1 MARVTAAIVLAAGL
15 SRRMGRPKLLL
26 ELEGRPIIRHAV
38 ERVFSSGILQV
49 LVVTGPEHEDLARAL
64 HGLPVRFVVNETPE
78 AGQGSS
84 VSAGV
89 RALPAGTTAVL
100 IALGDQPG
108 VPAEVIPALLDALKL
123 AGKTVAAP
131 RYADGLGNPVLFAA
145 SVLPELLALSGDRGA
160 RAVVERDPSRL
171 AVVEIASPMPR
182 DIDTPEDYE
191 RLSASTINIKLTGR
205 GKLRGL

>member
-1 MARVTAAIVLAAGL
+1 VFGAPVTAAVVLAAGL

-38 ERVFSSGILQV
+38 ERVLGAGIQPV
-49 LVVTGPEHEDLARAL
+49 LVVAGPDHEDLGRAL
-64 HGLPVRFVVNETPE
+64 HGLPVRLVVNETPE

-100 IALGDQPG
+100 VVLGDQPG
-108 VPAEVIPALLDALKL
+108 VPAGVIPALLDALTL
-123 AGKTVAAP
+123 PGKSIAAP
-131 RYADGLGNPVLFAA
+131 RYAEGLGNPVLFAA
-145 SVLPELLALSGDRGA
+145 SVFPELLALPGDRGA

-171 AVVEIASPMPR
+171 CVVEIASPMPR

-191 RLSASTINIKLTGR
+191 SLSAPENPR
-205 GKLRGL
+205 

>member
-1 MARVTAAIVLAAGL
+1 MTAAIVLAAGL
-15 SRRMGRPKLLL
+15 SLRMGRPKLLL

-38 ERVFSSGILQV
+38 ERVISAGIRQV
-49 LVVTGPEHEDLARAL
+49 FVVAGPEYEALARAL
-64 HGLPVRFVVNETPE
+64 DGLPVRFVVNPTPE

-108 VPAEVIPALLDALKL
+108 VPAEVIPALLEALKMP
-123 AGKTVAAP
+123 GKTVAAP

-145 SVLPELLALSGDRGA
+145 SVFPELLALHGDRGA
-160 RAVVERDPSRL
+160 RAVVLRDPSRL
-171 AVVEIASPMPR
+171 AKVDIRSRMPR

-191 RLSASTINIKLTGR
+191 SLSAPDNPV
-205 GKLRGL
+205 

>member
-1 MARVTAAIVLAAGL
+1 MTAAIVLAAGL

-38 ERVFSSGILQV
+38 ERVISAGISEV
-49 LVVTGPEHEDLARAL
+49 LVVAPPEHEALARAL
-64 HGLPVRFVVNETPE
+64 EKLPVRFVVNPTPE

-84 VSAGV
+84 VSVGV
-89 RALPAGTTAVL
+89 RALAAGTTAVV

-108 VPAEVIPALLDALKL
+108 VPAEVIPALLEALKRP
-123 AGKTVAAP
+123 GKCIAAP

-145 SVLPELLALSGDRGA
+145 RVFPELLGLAGDRGA
-160 RAVVERDPSRL
+160 RAVVLRDPSRL
-171 AVVEIASPMPR
+171 AEVDVGCPMPR

-191 RLSASTINIKLTGR
+191 SLSPPDNWS
-205 GKLRGL
+205 

>member
-1 MARVTAAIVLAAGL
+1 MIAAIVLAAGL

-26 ELEGRPIIRHAV
+26 ELVGRPIIRHAV
-38 ERVFSSGILQV
+38 ERVLSSGIREV
-49 LVVTGPEHEDLARAL
+49 LVVTGPEHEDLVRAL
-64 HGLPVRFVVNETPE
+64 DGLPVRVVVNEAPE

-89 RALPAGTTAVL
+89 RALPPGTTAVL

-108 VPAEVIPALLDALKL
+108 VPVNVIPSLLDALKL
-123 AGKTVAAP
+123 PGKTVAAP

-145 SVLPELLALSGDRGA
+145 SLLPELLTLPGDRGA
-160 RAVVERDPSRL
+160 RAVVERDLSRL

-182 DIDTPEDYE
+182 DIDTPEDYA
-191 RLSASTINIKLTGR
+191 RLRPPDNPH
-205 GKLRGL
+205 